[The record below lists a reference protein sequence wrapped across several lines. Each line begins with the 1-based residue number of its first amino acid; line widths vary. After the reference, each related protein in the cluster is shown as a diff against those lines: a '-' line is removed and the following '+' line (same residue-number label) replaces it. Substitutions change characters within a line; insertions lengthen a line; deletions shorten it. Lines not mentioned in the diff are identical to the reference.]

1 MGRDHVEEETRLHAM
16 DHVLGRP
23 LKKRQELSQKKK
35 KKKPDCESPFPPR
48 LVRLAELEKTD
59 CYLYGK
65 HIS

>member
-1 MGRDHVEEETRLHAM
+1 MGE
-16 DHVLGRP
+16 GGPP
-23 LKKRQELSQKKK
+23 LKKTQELSQKKK